1 MNERIHFHS
10 NHNECFR
17 SYHVRYLNPDSKNP
31 NRVVQLG
38 KESVAKLSHEK
49 IVFLESIKDYHK
61 IED

>member
-1 MNERIHFHS
+1 MNGYIS
-10 NHNECFR
+10 IAIIMNVN
-17 SYHVRYLNPDSKNP
+17 YLNPDSKNP